1 MNENKKIPLKVFIKT
16 FGCQMNEHDSERMY
30 GILSDHGYTFT
41 HQEKEADLILINS
54 CSIRQKAEQKAF
66 SILGRYRALKAKN
79 PRLHIGFC
87 GCIAQREARSIL
99 CRAPF
104 VDLIFGTKNIHRLPQ
119 LIEKMGKT
127 HKPIIEVIDDDSG
140 RFEQFLGKIRRENHI
155 KAWATIMQGC
165 DNYCTYC
172 VVPYVRGREW
182 SRSAGD
188 IIAEIKTLALQ
199 GYKEVTLLGHNVNSY
214 GKGQDCT
221 FPELIQRIQPIP
233 GIERIRFTTS
243 HPKDLSEE
251 LIVTMKDCSKV
262 CEHIH
267 LPFQSGS
274 DKILKR
280 MRRHYSHNDYL
291 KKVDFL
297 RKIIPDIAITSDVIV
312 GFPGEREEDFQQTLQ
327 LIETIQFEGLFTF
340 LYSIRPQTTAGN
352 FSEQVPNN
360 IKQERFNILLQI
372 QNQISSARNA
382 LLVNTKQEILAEEIL
397 REDKRTSS
405 IEKLRGRTRSNKI
418 VEFEGSSDLI
428 GNLFEIEIR
437 KANRFNLEG
446 IIL

>member
-1 MNENKKIPLKVFIKT
+1 
-16 FGCQMNEHDSERMY
+16 
-30 GILSDHGYTFT
+30 
-41 HQEKEADLILINS
+41 
-54 CSIRQKAEQKAF
+54 
-66 SILGRYRALKAKN
+66 
-79 PRLHIGFC
+79 
-87 GCIAQREARSIL
+87 
-99 CRAPF
+99 
-104 VDLIFGTKNIHRLPQ
+104 
-119 LIEKMGKT
+119 
-127 HKPIIEVIDDDSG
+127 
-140 RFEQFLGKIRRENHI
+140 
-155 KAWATIMQGC
+155 
-165 DNYCTYC
+165 
-172 VVPYVRGREW
+172 
-182 SRSAGD
+182 
-188 IIAEIKTLALQ
+188 
-199 GYKEVTLLGHNVNSY
+199 
-214 GKGQDCT
+214 
-221 FPELIQRIQPIP
+221 
-233 GIERIRFTTS
+233 
-243 HPKDLSEE
+243 
-251 LIVTMKDCSKV
+251 MKDCSKV

-291 KKVDFL
+291 KKVDSL